1 MMRRFNVR
9 DAAVDSNS
17 DSDFELPIIRDEDWP
32 IQVYDG
38 DLEEDLDRFV
48 SIKDAERIFG
58 GLSFASK
65 MPGATFNLPASAC
78 RIGTKLKEKP
88 NSVCATCLA
97 ADTFAWLRQA
107 ALIKDHGLRLNNFIS
122 PAVQRANWW
131 RLMRLRHRLWVP
143 AMVFVIRNRNHG
155 CGIKWLRWFSSGDL
169 QSPALLRNIELVA
182 KHTPHTRHWMAT
194 REQLLAKNAGPP
206 ENLVVRVSGL
216 FINGAPPTGFE
227 QVSTVSRGVEP
238 AHGGF
243 RCPADK
249 EGDYSCG
256 DCRACWNP
264 SVPHVDYQHH

>member
-1 MMRRFNVR
+1 MRDVSPP
-9 DAAVDSNS
+9 DAKDGENS
-17 DSDFELPIIRDEDWP
+17 DPDLELPIITDEEWP
-32 IQVYDG
+32 IEVYDG
-38 DLEEDLDRFV
+38 EIEDDLDRFS
-48 SIKDAERIFG
+48 SITDAERVVG
-58 GLSFASK
+58 GLSSASK

-78 RIGTKLKEKP
+78 RIGSKLNENP
-88 NSVCATCLA
+88 DSVCATCLA
-97 ADTFAWLRQA
+97 ADTFPWLRRS

-131 RLMRLRHRLWVP
+131 RLIRLRHQLWVP
-143 AMVFVIRNRNHG
+143 AMVYVIRNRNYG
-155 CGIKWLRWFSSGDL
+155 LGVKWMRWFSSGDL
-169 QSPALLRNIELVA
+169 QSPSLLKNIELVA
-182 KHTPHTRHWMAT
+182 RYTPHTRHWMAT
-194 REQLLAKNAGPP
+194 REQAMAKDATPP
-206 ENLVVRVSGL
+206 ENLVVRVSAYWVDGT
-216 FINGAPPTGFE
+216 PPGGFE

>member
-1 MMRRFNVR
+1 MRDFSVPHAK
-9 DAAVDSNS
+9 DGDNS
-17 DSDFELPIIRDEDWP
+17 DPDPELPNITDEEWP
-32 IQVYDG
+32 IEVYEG
-38 DLEEDLDRFV
+38 HLEEDLDTFT

-97 ADTFAWLRQA
+97 ADTLAWLRQA

-143 AMVFVIRNRNHG
+143 AVVFAIRNRNHG
-155 CGIKWLRWFSSGDL
+155 LGVKWLRWFSSGDL
-169 QSPALLRNIELVA
+169 QSPAHLKNVEMVA
-182 KHTPHTRHWMAT
+182 KYTPHTRHWMAT
-194 REQLLAKNAGPP
+194 REQPMAKDAAPP
-206 ENLVVRVSGL
+206 ENLVVRISAYWVDGT
-216 FINGAPPTGFE
+216 PPDGFA
-227 QVSTVSRGVEP
+227 QVSTVSRGDVP

-249 EGDYSCG
+249 GGDYECG
-256 DCRACWNP
+256 NCRWCWDRD
-264 SVPHVDYQHH
+264 VYHIDYPHH